1 MEFFQIALLLLYLG
15 SSQSS
20 VYTNIRETVQ
30 SILNS
35 ARDADNSLEREPTV
49 QQNALGYFR
58 QQSSEAADNL
68 RARDKADILRKAR
81 TIEHR
86 LNNGRDIPPNRQSG
100 DPKIGKEYY
109 HMDPVLNHVKRRS
122 RSSSEKTSSSLEMD
136 DWKEEFNNLWLE
148 KKFEAINTTRQE
160 GDQVNMVAARPWGV
174 PCGDPNQHDM
184 PWGSCMMTSECEP
197 EYRIY
202 RGDYF
207 CGRTLYICCALQYT
221 NYDLYQG
228 FDVSFAETS
237 FETDSEEK
245 KAREKDSREN
255 RKKNKHKQKRKRE
268 KERRRRKRKIKKKI
282 RRIVYEIRK
291 ILNRSFRNA
300 SHHRKKRTI
309 ILKKYIKMLKRQ
321 YKKDRKSV
329 RDIHIYDMERI
340 DEALQKRLEQIR
352 EVNKN
357 FMLNSTFRDILVN
370 GTINKV
376 GARMLAQAYPD
387 LIELLRGRLRRDGG
401 GKAEGQESD
410 GKNDDYQGYDIE
422 YGALY
427 Y

>member
-1 MEFFQIALLLLYLG
+1 MCL
-15 SSQSS
+15 
-20 VYTNIRETVQ
+20 
-30 SILNS
+30 
-35 ARDADNSLEREPTV
+35 
-49 QQNALGYFR
+49 
-58 QQSSEAADNL
+58 
-68 RARDKADILRKAR
+68 
-81 TIEHR
+81 
-86 LNNGRDIPPNRQSG
+86 IPDLFAG
-100 DPKIGKEYY
+100 
-109 HMDPVLNHVKRRS
+109 
-122 RSSSEKTSSSLEMD
+122 
-136 DWKEEFNNLWLE
+136 
-148 KKFEAINTTRQE
+148 
-160 GDQVNMVAARPWGV
+160 PWGV

-184 PWGSCMMTSECEP
+184 PWGSCMMTSECDP

-221 NYDLYQG
+221 NYDLNQG
-228 FDVSFAETS
+228 FDVSFADTS
-237 FETDSEEK
+237 FNTDSEEK

-255 RKKNKHKQKRKRE
+255 KNKKRHKEKRKRE
-268 KERRRRKRKIKKKI
+268 KERRRRKRKIKKQIRKI
-282 RRIVYEIRK
+282 VREIRK

-300 SHHRKKRTI
+300 THHRKKRTI

-329 RDIHIYDMERI
+329 RDIHVFDMERV

-352 EVNKN
+352 DVNKN
-357 FMLNSTFRDILVN
+357 FMMNSTFRDILVN

-387 LIELLRGRLRRDGG
+387 LIDLLRSRLRRDGG
-401 GKAEGQESD
+401 GKADGQESD
-410 GKNDDYQGYDIE
+410 GRNDDYQGYDIE